1 MAKTVKRE
9 TKNKTSNKKIV
20 EKKEIITNENDNL
33 VEINDDEPKLVNEKN
48 EIIYDPEDELKKF
61 LEKVEPNI
69 PTDFIED
76 DVKEGLDFIKN
87 SLSYPT
93 DLGNDIN
100 KNVEYAEKQIEE
112 LIKIKDNIIKNS
124 NKSNF
129 NFTSYWNGITN
140 KW

>member
-9 TKNKTSNKKIV
+9 TKNKTSSKKIV

>member
-61 LEKVEPNI
+61 PEKVEPNI

-76 DVKEGLDFIKN
+76 DEFDF
-87 SLSYPT
+87 
-93 DLGNDIN
+93 
-100 KNVEYAEKQIEE
+100 EE
-112 LIKIKDNIIKNS
+112 EDGG
-124 NKSNF
+124 F
-129 NFTSYWNGITN
+129 
-140 KW
+140 